1 MLRFGFT
8 KIGTWQTRKK
18 QLLTKW
24 PEYQEKRR
32 MSSVIK
38 RERTR
43 LLDGHRGRHLW
54 RLWVSGPSNGRDGS
68 DKKGKMGAGYDN

>member
-1 MLRFGFT
+1 
-8 KIGTWQTRKK
+8 
-18 QLLTKW
+18 
-24 PEYQEKRR
+24 